1 MLLKRN
7 IRPVRRSPRQWVN
20 TSVQVFAVPAHFD
33 ALGINLSDGGM
44 CLFTIANLPV
54 GTELE
59 VEFQSPQS
67 EQPSRVSGRVRH
79 RALYLYGIEFL
90 QQSDPAQD
98 EWAELLQ
105 GSPT

>member
-20 TSVQVFAVPAHFD
+20 TSVQVYAGPAHFD
-33 ALGINLSDGGM
+33 GLGINLSDGGM

-59 VEFQSPQS
+59 VEFQSPQN

-90 QQSDPAQD
+90 GELDKSQAEAMQSA
-98 EWAELLQ
+98 ALR
-105 GSPT
+105 